1 MYGVVLVNWL
11 YLALSLVV
19 IAWACH
25 QIWYTSQQKD
35 KNRTHYQKYKKRNL
49 EGIRAIANYVWR
61 KHYRL
66 SILVITLI
74 ASWGVVYADNILSIG
89 NISAKD
95 ELSSL
100 LLLATAAVVFW
111 YTRET
116 YDLKVIT
123 QNSKSIQ
130 QSQFDFE
137 NRPYLRLQWSMNGG
151 EVLQIV
157 NDGKGLAR
165 DVCFEPIDLE
175 RGIPFAPLRRP
186 VIAAG
191 KHTTIGVRELQDGA
205 GRSEINA
212 HAEYLYSV
220 KKKLDELLRSGD
232 FGKLHVTYLDLR
244 DQVYDAIFV
253 PDERYND
260 RFNIESQNKRKKK

>member
-1 MYGVVLVNWL
+1 MNGIVFINWL
-11 YLALSLVV
+11 YFVLSLLL
-19 IAWACH
+19 IGWACH
-25 QIWYTSQQKD
+25 QIWHTSQQKD
-35 KNRTHYQKYKKRNL
+35 KGRTHYQKHKKRSL
-49 EGIRAIANYVWR
+49 SGIRAVANYIWR

-66 SILVITLI
+66 SILIVALV
-74 ASWGVVYADNILSIG
+74 ASWGLVYADNLLPID
-89 NISAKD
+89 NIPAKD

-116 YDLKVIT
+116 FDLKVIT
-123 QNSKSIQ
+123 QNAKSIQ

-137 NRPYLRLQWSMNGG
+137 NRPYLRLQWSRNGD

-165 DVCFEPIDLE
+165 DVCFEPIDIE
-175 RGIPFAPLRRP
+175 QGVPFAPFRRP

-191 KHTTIGVRELQDGA
+191 QYTTISQHELQTGA
-205 GRSEINA
+205 SKTEVNGYADYIYN
-212 HAEYLYSV
+212 V
-220 KKKLDELLRSGD
+220 KTKLDDKLKAGD
-232 FGKLHVTYLDLR
+232 FGKLHITYLDLR
-244 DQVYDAIFV
+244 DQVYDAVFV

-260 RFNIESQNKRKKK
+260 RFNIESQAKRK

>member
-1 MYGVVLVNWL
+1 MQ
-11 YLALSLVV
+11 YLLSTGHIVLSLLV
-19 IAWACH
+19 IGWACK
-25 QIWYTSQQKD
+25 QIWDTAQQKD
-35 KNRTHYQKYKKRNL
+35 KDRTHYQKHKRSKL
-49 EGIRAIANYVWR
+49 KGLRAIANYLWR

-66 SILVITLI
+66 GILIVTLI
-74 ASWGVVYADNILSIG
+74 ASWVVLYSDNFLPIG
-89 NISAKD
+89 NIAAKD

-123 QNSKSIQ
+123 QNAKSIQ

-137 NRPYLRLQWSMNGG
+137 NRPYLRLQWSTNGD

-165 DVCFEPIDLE
+165 DVCFEPIALNDN
-175 RGIPFAPLRRP
+175 IPLAPLRRP

-191 KHTTIGVRELQDGA
+191 QYSTISNRELQEGA
-205 GRSEINA
+205 GKAEMNA
-212 HAEYLYSV
+212 HTEYKFNIKSHLNDLLKAGKV
-220 KKKLDELLRSGD
+220 GELQ
-232 FGKLHVTYLDLR
+232 VTYLDLR
-244 DQVYDAIFV
+244 DQVYDAFFV

-260 RFNIESQNKRKKK
+260 RFNIKSQEKRK